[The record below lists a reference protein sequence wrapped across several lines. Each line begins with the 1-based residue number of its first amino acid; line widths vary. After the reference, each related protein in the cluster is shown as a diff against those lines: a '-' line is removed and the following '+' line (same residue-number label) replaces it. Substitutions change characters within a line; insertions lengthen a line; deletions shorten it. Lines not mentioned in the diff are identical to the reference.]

1 MAHPHPIYDL
11 AVVGAGIVGLAH
23 ALAAARQG
31 LRVVVLDREA
41 VSIGASVRNFGF
53 VTVTGQAAG
62 ECWRRALRSRD
73 VWAEIAPQ
81 AGIRIEQEGLL
92 VTARRPEAMAV
103 LEAFAGTAMGEACRL
118 LTVAEAR
125 TRCPH
130 LAGGPLAGALWSP
143 HERRVESREAIPRL
157 TSWLAEAMGVA
168 FLRPV
173 HVYGIEGTQLATSAG
188 PIEAAHVVVCPGD
201 ERLALYPE
209 RIRSLGIGRCR
220 LHMLKV
226 RPGNGARLPGAVM
239 SDLSL
244 VRYLGYA
251 ALPEAAAL
259 RRVLEREQP
268 AHLAAGIHLIA
279 VQGGDGDLVVGD
291 SHHYEESPAPF
302 ADDRVDALIL
312 DDLDAVLGLG
322 ERRVVERW
330 MGTYAHLPDR
340 LMVVD
345 APEPHVRLV
354 VVTSGTGASTAFA
367 IAEEVL
373 ADLMGVET

>member
-1 MAHPHPIYDL
+1 MPHPPRSFDL

-23 ALAAARQG
+23 ALAGARRG

-41 VSIGASVRNFGF
+41 ESIGASVRNFGF
-53 VTVTGQAAG
+53 VTVTGQEAG
-62 ECWRRALRSRD
+62 ACWRRALRSRD
-73 VWAEIAPQ
+73 VWAEVAPK

-92 VTARRPEAMAV
+92 VAARRPEAMAV
-103 LEAFAGTAMGEACRL
+103 LEAFARTDMGEACTL
-118 LTVAEAR
+118 LTAAEAR
-125 TRCPH
+125 NRCPH
-130 LAGGPLAGALWSP
+130 LAHGPLAGALWSP
-143 HERRVESREAIPRL
+143 HERRVESRDAIPRL
-157 TSWLAEAMGVA
+157 AAWLAEAMGVT

-173 HVYGIEGTQLATSAG
+173 HVYGIEGRHLLTTAG
-188 PIEAAHVVVCPGD
+188 AIEAAQVVVCPGD
-201 ERLALYPE
+201 ERLVLYPE
-209 RIRSLGIGRCR
+209 RIRALGIGRCR
-220 LHMLKV
+220 LQMLKV
-226 RPGNGARLPGAVM
+226 RPGNGARLPAAVM
-239 SDLSL
+239 ADLSL

-268 AHLAAGIHLIA
+268 AHLAAGIHLIV
-279 VQGGDGDLVVGD
+279 VQGLDGDLVVGD

-302 ADDRVDALIL
+302 ADGRVDDLIF
-312 DDLDAVLGLG
+312 DELDAVLDLG

-367 IAEEVL
+367 IAEEVV
-373 ADLMGVET
+373 ADLRGEAA